1 MGEAGKKIELKRI
14 VMVKAVVTE
23 AFKDNLVRELERTVA
38 NMDMQLSQME
48 NQSKDYME
56 DLKKKGMLQQ
66 ITQFKNQLANEK
78 ARIQAQKQDLLNK
91 IQEARSLVL
100 GSEFVQ
106 GPLEGPVDVAVGD
119 NLYKKVGAAEILVKD
134 GVITEI
140 RNIN

>member
-1 MGEAGKKIELKRI
+1 MGEVGKTIELKRI

-23 AFKDNLVRELERTVA
+23 AFKDNLVRELERTIA

-48 NQSKDYME
+48 NQSKGYME

-66 ITQFKNQLANEK
+66 VTQFKNQLANEK

-91 IQEARSLVL
+91 MQEAKGLVL

-134 GVITEI
+134 GLITEI
-140 RNIN
+140 RNVD

>member
-1 MGEAGKKIELKRI
+1 MAEAGKKIELKRI

-23 AFKDNLVRELERTVA
+23 AFKDNLVRELERTIA

-48 NQSKDYME
+48 NQSKGYME

-66 ITQFKNQLANEK
+66 VTQFKNQLANEK

-91 IQEARSLVL
+91 MQEAKGLVL

-134 GVITEI
+134 GLITEI
-140 RNIN
+140 RNVD

>member
-1 MGEAGKKIELKRI
+1 MGEAAKKIELKRI

-66 ITQFKNQLANEK
+66 VTQFKNQLANEK
-78 ARIQAQKQDLLNK
+78 ARMQAQKQDLLNK
-91 IQEARSLVL
+91 IQEAKGLVL

-140 RNIN
+140 RNID

>member
-1 MGEAGKKIELKRI
+1 MGEAAKKIELKRI

-66 ITQFKNQLANEK
+66 VTQFKNQLANEK

-91 IQEARSLVL
+91 IQEARGLVL

-106 GPLEGPVDVAVGD
+106 GPLEGPVDVGVGD

-134 GVITEI
+134 GVIAEI
-140 RNIN
+140 RNID

>member
-1 MGEAGKKIELKRI
+1 MGEAAKKIELKRI

-48 NQSKDYME
+48 NQSKDYMD

-66 ITQFKNQLANEK
+66 VTQFKNQLANEK
-78 ARIQAQKQDLLNK
+78 ARMQAQKQDLLNK
-91 IQEARSLVL
+91 IQEARGLVL

-140 RNIN
+140 RNTD

>member
-1 MGEAGKKIELKRI
+1 MGEAAKKIELKRI

-66 ITQFKNQLANEK
+66 VTQFKNQLANEK

-91 IQEARSLVL
+91 IQEARGLVL
-100 GSEFVQ
+100 GSELVQ
-106 GPLEGPVDVAVGD
+106 GPLEGPVDVGVGD

-134 GVITEI
+134 GVIAEI
-140 RNIN
+140 RNID

>member
-48 NQSKDYME
+48 NQSKEYME

-91 IQEARSLVL
+91 MQEARSLVL

-106 GPLEGPVDVAVGD
+106 GPLEGPVDVAIGD

-140 RNIN
+140 RNID

>member
-1 MGEAGKKIELKRI
+1 MGEAAKKIELKRI

-48 NQSKDYME
+48 NQSKSYME

-66 ITQFKNQLANEK
+66 VTQFKNQLANEK

-91 IQEARSLVL
+91 IQEARGLVL

-106 GPLEGPVDVAVGD
+106 GPLEGPVDVGVGD

-140 RNIN
+140 RNVD

>member
-1 MGEAGKKIELKRI
+1 MGEAVKKIELKRI

-48 NQSKDYME
+48 NQSKSYME

-66 ITQFKNQLANEK
+66 VTQFKNQLANEK

-91 IQEARSLVL
+91 IQEAKGLVL

-134 GVITEI
+134 GVIAEI
-140 RNIN
+140 RNID

>member
-1 MGEAGKKIELKRI
+1 MGEAAKKIELKRI

-48 NQSKDYME
+48 NQSKNYME

-66 ITQFKNQLANEK
+66 VTQFKNQLANEK

-91 IQEARSLVL
+91 IQEAKGLVL

-134 GVITEI
+134 GVIAEI
-140 RNIN
+140 RNVD

>member
-48 NQSKDYME
+48 NQSKSYME

-66 ITQFKNQLANEK
+66 VTQFKNQLANEK

-91 IQEARSLVL
+91 IQEARALVL

-140 RNIN
+140 RNID